1 MRRRWQRW
9 LAAGA
14 ASAVLVAGAAVVLD
28 RLFPPDL
35 SRLERLST
43 EVVAEDGTTLR
54 LFTAADGRW
63 RLPVDMARVDPLL
76 VEMLVA
82 REDKRFFWH
91 IGVDPLAL
99 GRAVWQAVTHGD
111 IVSGASTLTMQ
122 TARLLE
128 PRERN
133 VGAKLTEIARALQLE
148 WRFDKQEILAMYLT
162 LAPYGGNIEGVRAAS
177 LFYLGREPQALTDAE
192 AALLVALPQSPE
204 RLRPDRDPDAAVSAR
219 NRVLEI
225 AAEEG
230 VLTEQAAIEAAT
242 ASVPSQRRSAPLSAA
257 HLAERLHRADP
268 GAERIETSVD
278 ADLQRG
284 LERLVALAAGQWPDD
299 VSVAVLAIEN
309 DTGAVRAYVGSADYL
324 DQSRYGPIDM
334 VTAVRSPGSTLKPFL
349 YAMAFDAR
357 LLHPETLV
365 LDRPTRFGD
374 YVPENFDGGFRGEIT
389 AGEALRSSLNVPA
402 VAILS
407 RVGPGPFLDRLE
419 SAGMHIALPKAD
431 VKPGLAVIL
440 GGVGTSLEDL
450 VTLYSGLARG
460 GNVVP
465 LQFGPV
471 SESGTART
479 FVSPLGAFYTTRIL
493 ESVPAPPERLAGTLR
508 SDAPIIAY
516 KTGTSYGY
524 RDAWAIGYDSRYT
537 IGVWVGRP
545 DGSFSNGRMG
555 RDTAAPLLF
564 DAFDLLP
571 PDESRLVR
579 ALPSGPAPA
588 GAILARSTAEL
599 PLPLQRFGS
608 ANSVATNDTKPGP
621 TIEFPLDGGRIA
633 LDANGNLAPLA
644 LDASGG
650 SLPLLWLVNGETVPS
665 QAWKR
670 HASWQPDGPGQA
682 RITVIDGDGR
692 HASVDIWIE

>member
-14 ASAVLVAGAAVVLD
+14 ASAVVLAGAAVALD

-35 SRLERLST
+35 SRLARLST

-54 LFTAADGRW
+54 LFTAEDGRW
-63 RLPVDMARVDPLL
+63 RLPADMTRIDPLL
-76 VEMLVA
+76 VDMLVA

-91 IGVDPLAL
+91 AGVDPLAL
-99 GRAVWQAVTHGD
+99 VRAVWQAATTGE

-128 PRERN
+128 PRYRT
-133 VGAKLTEIARALQLE
+133 VGAKLVEMARAVQLE

-204 RLRPDRDPDAAVSAR
+204 RLRPDRDPAAAVSAR
-219 NRVLEI
+219 NRVLDI

-230 VLTEQAAIEAAT
+230 VLTGQASIEAMT
-242 ASVPSQRRSAPLSAA
+242 ASMSSQRRSAPLSAA

-268 GAERIETSVD
+268 AAQFIETSID
-278 ADLQRG
+278 AELQRG

-299 VSVAVLAIEN
+299 VSVAVLAVEN
-309 DTGAVRAYVGSADYL
+309 DSGAVRAYVGSADYL

-334 VTAVRSPGSTLKPFL
+334 VTAIRSPGSTLKPFL

-357 LLHPETLV
+357 LLHPETLMF
-365 LDRPTRFGD
+365 DRPTRFGD

-419 SAGMHIALPKAD
+419 GAGMRIALPRGD
-431 VKPGLAVIL
+431 GKPGLAVIL

-460 GNVVP
+460 GNTVP
-465 LQFGPV
+465 LQFGSELH
-471 SESGTART
+471 SESARAL
-479 FVSPLGAFYTTRIL
+479 VSPLGAFYTTRIL

-524 RDAWAIGYDSRYT
+524 RDAWAIGYDNRYT

-571 PDESRLVR
+571 PDDGRLVR

-599 PLPLQRFGS
+599 PLPLQRFGAAS
-608 ANSVATNDTKPGP
+608 NVASSDARPGP

-633 LDANGNLAPLA
+633 LDVNGGLAPLA

-665 QAWKR
+665 QSWKR

-692 HASVDIWIE
+692 HASVDVWIE